1 MGKLETLA
9 ILAGI
14 VALIILIPRIPKVAA
29 QEITSPE
36 RTELFGLRS
45 TNTLGFDFETAIAN
59 LRDNLSFGGLF
70 FQG

>member
-14 VALIILIPRIPKVAA
+14 IAVLIIIPKIPKVRA
-29 QEITSPE
+29 QEETSPQ
-36 RTELFGLRS
+36 RPELLGLRS
-45 TNTLGFDFETAIAN
+45 TNRLGLDFETAIAN
-59 LRDNLSFGGLF
+59 LRDNLSLGGLL

>member
-29 QEITSPE
+29 QEITSPQ
-36 RTELFGLRS
+36 RTVIGGLRS

-59 LRDNLSFGGLF
+59 LRDNLSIGGLL